1 MLETVFSSC
10 RINQLMSY
18 VGGAPA
24 AAEDVG
30 YSKAR
35 MEEVMKVSKYFLS
48 VGLVGAALVIG
59 TPQGTLAAPRAVR
72 SAAAGDDS
80 NLKSEIAASLKK
92 NSLLAPRDIDVSVD
106 GGIVTL
112 KGEVKTAAEKTRAGQ
127 LAQVKG
133 VARVDNRI
141 EVNPDIDR
149 SKVDAAAEKTK
160 SGVNKAVDASKGAA
174 EKATEGVQKGVGK
187 AEQGVAKAAD
197 KTAEALG
204 KAGDKVGD
212 SAVTTRVKAGFSKE
226 PLLKETAIDIQT
238 ADGVV
243 TLRGSVGSDAAK
255 ARAAAIAASTDG
267 VTRVVNMLVVQGA

>member
-1 MLETVFSSC
+1 MSALK
-10 RINQLMSY
+10 QL
-18 VGGAPA
+18 
-24 AAEDVG
+24 
-30 YSKAR
+30 
-35 MEEVMKVSKYFLS
+35 LS
-48 VGLVGAALVIG
+48 VGVVGVALVIG
-59 TPQGTLAAPRAVR
+59 TPQGASATPRAVR

-92 NSLLAPRDIDVSVD
+92 NSLLAPRDIDVNVD
-106 GGIVTL
+106 NGIVTL

-149 SKVDAAAEKTK
+149 SKIDAAADKTK
-160 SGVNKAVDASKGAA
+160 AGVNKAVDASKGAA
-174 EKATEGVQKGVGK
+174 QKATEGVQKGVGK
-187 AEQGVAKAAD
+187 AEEGVAKAAD

-212 SAVTTRVKAGFSKE
+212 TAVTTRVKAGFSKE
-226 PLLKETAIDIQT
+226 ALLKETAIDIQT

-243 TLRGSVGSDAAK
+243 TLRGSVGSDAAR
-255 ARAAAIAASTDG
+255 ARAAAIATGTDG
-267 VTRVVNMLVVQGA
+267 VSRVVNLLVVQGA